1 MEVGGEAAK
10 AHGKPGS
17 RLAQPPLHSR
27 PGNKLSFQWRG
38 VFLVIERR
46 SYPGL
51 PALGDRPADDRW
63 LMMTVG
69 RNRGSRN
76 RQFGCCLQ
84 NTEEGWRNSILK
96 QLRIQAS
103 PETAPREEQ
112 QLPLR

>member
-1 MEVGGEAAK
+1 MGSLGLASLSLPYTPGLEVNFPLSGE
-10 AHGKPGS
+10 GC
-17 RLAQPPLHSR
+17 
-27 PGNKLSFQWRG
+27 FW
-38 VFLVIERR
+38 FIERR

-84 NTEEGWRNSILK
+84 NTEEG
-96 QLRIQAS
+96 
-103 PETAPREEQ
+103 
-112 QLPLR
+112 